1 MYLNEMNFLNANESK
16 LIRKKRMS
24 PFKNEDP
31 IEFTSHRININHCIE
46 YSPFIQSRLVYSY
59 ASFVIQYTL
68 PILLVLLAYGNIW
81 WKLKKHRKN
90 LKSYQRDSKLMQKK
104 THNQS
109 EVYQS
114 TTSNLLESNKKNII
128 EAANSNIIDKAT
140 NQTTIDKKRRLKM
153 NLLLVFI
160 AIIFA
165 ASWLP
170 LNLFNILSD
179 TKNSIIKADHTF
191 YIVNAICILF
201 AMSSAVSNPCLYGV
215 LNENFKREYVKLF
228 YQILSKFSNCCR
240 NNNSSRSNV
249 PSTANEFNSFSKC
262 EDNLINSNKTEIRN
276 KSNGSANK
284 QKDAVEFKNRSIS
297 NIEDIDKSGEKN
309 IWL

>member
-1 MYLNEMNFLNANESK
+1 
-16 LIRKKRMS
+16 
-24 PFKNEDP
+24 
-31 IEFTSHRININHCIE
+31 
-46 YSPFIQSRLVYSY
+46 
-59 ASFVIQYTL
+59 
-68 PILLVLLAYGNIW
+68 
-81 WKLKKHRKN
+81 
-90 LKSYQRDSKLMQKK
+90 MQKK

-114 TTSNLLESNKKNII
+114 TTSNLLESSNKKNII

-140 NQTTIDKKRRLKM
+140 NQIAIDKKRRLKM

-228 YQILSKFSNCCR
+228 YQILSKSSNCCR
-240 NNNSSRSNV
+240 SSNSSRSNV
-249 PSTANEFNSFSKC
+249 ASTANEFNSFSKY
-262 EDNLINSNKTEIRN
+262 EDNLNTCNKTEIRN
-276 KSNGSANK
+276 NSNGSINK
-284 QKDAVEFKNRSIS
+284 QKDAVEFKNRSLS

>member
-1 MYLNEMNFLNANESK
+1 
-16 LIRKKRMS
+16 
-24 PFKNEDP
+24 
-31 IEFTSHRININHCIE
+31 
-46 YSPFIQSRLVYSY
+46 
-59 ASFVIQYTL
+59 VIQYTL

-104 THNQS
+104 AHNQS

-114 TTSNLLESNKKNII
+114 TTSNLLESSNKKNII
-128 EAANSNIIDKAT
+128 EAAT
-140 NQTTIDKKRRLKM
+140 NQTAIDKKRRLKM

-249 PSTANEFNSFSKC
+249 ASTANEFNSFSKY
-262 EDNLINSNKTEIRN
+262 EDNLNINNKTEIRN
-276 KSNGSANK
+276 KSNGSINK
-284 QKDAVEFKNRSIS
+284 QKDAVEFKNRSLS